1 MNKLRLSTGHEIPL
15 DGDLL
20 AVLEG
25 LYREVT
31 LKRQFKGSFEDMMR
45 EIEGLVEQMSP
56 EDRRRY
62 LVESLFLN
70 YNTYESEMLD
80 AYGAAPDRE
89 EEGPRPGGGR
99 RAVRR
104 RLAALAVAAA
114 RWRCRL
120 GADEKAGGRPAHP
133 GRAGGLRLR
142 QGAAGKDAAQGVH
155 DSATSGTPRW

>member
-1 MNKLRLSTGHEIPL
+1 MNKLRLSTGHEVPL

-45 EIEGLVEQMSP
+45 EIEGLVEQMSL

-80 AYGAAPDRE
+80 AYG
-89 EEGPRPGGGR
+89 
-99 RAVRR
+99 R
-104 RLAALAVAAA
+104 RLTAKKKGRSRA
-114 RWRCRL
+114 
-120 GADEKAGGRPAHP
+120 AGGAR
-133 GRAGGLRLR
+133 
-142 QGAAGKDAAQGVH
+142 
-155 DSATSGTPRW
+155 

>member
-1 MNKLRLSTGHEIPL
+1 MNALRLSTGHEIPL

-31 LKRQFKGSFEDMMR
+31 LRRQFKGSFEDMMR
-45 EIEGLVEQMSP
+45 ELESLVGQMSE

-80 AYGAAPDRE
+80 AYARRLTARKKARGRAA
-89 EEGPRPGGGR
+89 GGGR
-99 RAVRR
+99 
-104 RLAALAVAAA
+104 
-114 RWRCRL
+114 
-120 GADEKAGGRPAHP
+120 
-133 GRAGGLRLR
+133 
-142 QGAAGKDAAQGVH
+142 
-155 DSATSGTPRW
+155 

>member
-1 MNKLRLSTGHEIPL
+1 MNTLRFSTGYEVPL

-31 LKRQFKGSFEDMMR
+31 LKRQFSGSFEDMMR
-45 EIEGLVEQMSP
+45 EIEGVVAQMAP

-80 AYGAAPDRE
+80 AYARKLTAKKKSR
-89 EEGPRPGGGR
+89 GR
-99 RAVRR
+99 A
-104 RLAALAVAAA
+104 
-114 RWRCRL
+114 
-120 GADEKAGGRPAHP
+120 AGGSR
-133 GRAGGLRLR
+133 
-142 QGAAGKDAAQGVH
+142 
-155 DSATSGTPRW
+155 

>member
-1 MNKLRLSTGHEIPL
+1 M
-15 DGDLL
+15 
-20 AVLEG
+20 LEG

-80 AYGAAPDRE
+80 AYARRLTAKKKGRGRAA
-89 EEGPRPGGGR
+89 GGGR
-99 RAVRR
+99 
-104 RLAALAVAAA
+104 
-114 RWRCRL
+114 
-120 GADEKAGGRPAHP
+120 
-133 GRAGGLRLR
+133 
-142 QGAAGKDAAQGVH
+142 
-155 DSATSGTPRW
+155 

>member
-1 MNKLRLSTGHEIPL
+1 MSSLRLSTGHEIPL

-45 EIEGLVEQMSP
+45 ELESLVAQMSE

-80 AYGAAPDRE
+80 AYARRLTTRKKGR
-89 EEGPRPGGGR
+89 GRPVGGGR
-99 RAVRR
+99 
-104 RLAALAVAAA
+104 
-114 RWRCRL
+114 
-120 GADEKAGGRPAHP
+120 
-133 GRAGGLRLR
+133 
-142 QGAAGKDAAQGVH
+142 
-155 DSATSGTPRW
+155 

>member
-1 MNKLRLSTGHEIPL
+1 MNTLRLSTGHEIPL

-31 LKRQFKGSFEDMMR
+31 ARREFKSSFEDMMR
-45 EIEGLVEQMSP
+45 EIEGLVAQMSP

-80 AYGAAPDRE
+80 AYA
-89 EEGPRPGGGR
+89 
-99 RAVRR
+99 R
-104 RLAALAVAAA
+104 RLTSKKKGRGRA
-114 RWRCRL
+114 
-120 GADEKAGGRPAHP
+120 AGGAR
-133 GRAGGLRLR
+133 
-142 QGAAGKDAAQGVH
+142 
-155 DSATSGTPRW
+155 